1 MPTVSLLRA
10 DSYEIERLSL
20 SVQALLEPLGGI
32 EAFVKKGDRV
42 LLSLGNAI
50 IKNNSSSQLN

>member
-42 LLSLGNAI
+42 LLKPNL
-50 IKNNSSSQLN
+50 